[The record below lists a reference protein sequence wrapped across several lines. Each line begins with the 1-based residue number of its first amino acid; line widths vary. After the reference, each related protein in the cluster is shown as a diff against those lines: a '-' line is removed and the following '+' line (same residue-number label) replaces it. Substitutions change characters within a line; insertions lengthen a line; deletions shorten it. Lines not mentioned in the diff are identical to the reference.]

1 MFMQY
6 MTDHLDL
13 HMIQSIII
21 YVQNIVKLF
30 KHAKTY
36 EYLTGVQSPKL
47 TEYESIARV
56 SWNTIPCHKKQ
67 TNHATSEVF
76 CIILVHV
83 EAHLLILHIAVV
95 LAFWV
100 PHLSAVQRRLWTFGA
115 CWPQSSWKGQWFS
128 TNLRGGGWAMDIWWI
143 TGGI

>member
-13 HMIQSIII
+13 HMIQSII
-21 YVQNIVKLF
+21 YVQKIVKLF

-36 EYLTGVQSPKL
+36 EYLPGVQSPKL
-47 TEYESIARV
+47 TEYKKKARV

-83 EAHLLILHIAVV
+83 EVHLLILHIAVV
-95 LAFWV
+95 LGPPSV
-100 PHLSAVQRRLWTFGA
+100 CCPKKAVD
-115 CWPQSSWKGQWFS
+115 
-128 TNLRGGGWAMDIWWI
+128 LRSVLATEFLERAVIFDQPSGGRVGH
-143 TGGI
+143 G